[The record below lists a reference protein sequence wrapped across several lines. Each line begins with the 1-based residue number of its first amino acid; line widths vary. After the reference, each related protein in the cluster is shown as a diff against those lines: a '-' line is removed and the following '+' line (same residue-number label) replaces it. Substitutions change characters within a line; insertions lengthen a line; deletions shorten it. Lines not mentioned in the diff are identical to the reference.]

1 MENINIANYNDYYYL
16 PNEITYHIF
25 SYIPQITTLMR
36 CFLVNKS
43 WSQIT
48 TTIFKD
54 RFKIIKLNDRN
65 SIDLFNKTHSLVLL
79 YLIGANCKNVEAAS
93 KELNLHEDIKF
104 DGLDPFFWVKGSSD
118 TMRNNIQQLL
128 ASFLPTE
135 LKDPEDCKI
144 DQPYKIFVYLK
155 TRHIKSD
162 PGEAFKS
169 LRARKIKEFIE
180 RMSLTFL
187 KQVNEDIKPLPS
199 QLLHHLIAFATFL
212 HFYGPI
218 DKNKMSQYGRL
229 TKNDENEIVKR
240 FTIDLAKTK
249 SKGNDDHLKKLKD
262 YLLTNIEESFF
273 EQTFQT
279 SLHFKEI
286 LHHPLLKIGSYITH
300 PIFTQSIQSSD
311 AHTTRKEFVELL
323 FNKLFIYFLQP
334 GIMDRVLHNF
344 LKEFIYETK
353 DGYCFYDQTV
363 FSMLFCMFNLA
374 TLCKSKNR
382 FATLDEEWQKQKK

>member
-1 MENINIANYNDYYYL
+1 MENININNWNDYYNL

-25 SYIPQITTLMR
+25 SYIPQITTLM
-36 CFLVNKS
+36 CCLLVNKS

-54 RFKIIKLNDRN
+54 RFKVIQLDDRN
-65 SIDLFNKTHSLVLL
+65 LIDLFNKTHSLDLL
-79 YLIGANCKNVEAAS
+79 YLIGAKCKNVEAAS

-104 DGLDPFFWVKGSSD
+104 NGLDPFFWVKGSSD

-169 LRARKIKEFIE
+169 LKARKIKEFIE

-199 QLLHHLIAFATFL
+199 QLLHHLIAFATVL
-212 HFYGPI
+212 HFYDSPL
-218 DKNKMSQYGRL
+218 DKNKMNQYGRL

-240 FTIDLAKTK
+240 FIKDLAH
-249 SKGNDDHLKKLKD
+249 SKLKENYKFLKT
-262 YLLTNIEESFF
+262 YLLESIDESFF
-273 EQTFQT
+273 EQTFQD
-279 SLHFKEI
+279 SLHFEDI
-286 LHHPLLKIGSYITH
+286 LDHPLLKIGSYITR
-300 PIFTQSIQSSD
+300 PIFTQSMQSSE
-311 AHTTRKEFVELL
+311 AQRNRTEFVELL
-323 FNKLFIYFLQP
+323 FNKLFIYFLQA
-334 GIMDRVLHNF
+334 GLTDRVLHNF

-363 FSMLFCMFNLA
+363 FSMLYCMFNLA
-374 TLCKSKNR
+374 TLCKPKNQ